1 MSPNKKYFNP
11 TRYSA
16 VVILLLLLHVS
27 LFTSSFSTEA
37 LQYTSPEYLTVLQDN
52 LIISDITGK
61 RLIFLDRESQAIHK
75 IFQLEGEPGKV
86 SASDDGKRLF
96 VPIAESKGKLAVLN
110 FRKGTLISEIEVG
123 HTPVEA
129 IVSGNIAY
137 VINKFSSTVSVADL
151 KKGEVNS
158 TIPVI
163 REPIGAVL
171 SNDGKYLFVANSLP
185 DMPGDASLITA
196 AISIINTGTLKK
208 ERDILLPNGSNG
220 LKDICL
226 SHDGRFA
233 YVTHVL
239 GRYQLIPTQIERGWI
254 NTNALSIIDIEKREY
269 YNTVLL
275 DDVDHGAAN
284 PWGVT
289 CSANG
294 ETIYIA
300 LAGTHELCLIDR
312 IGLHKK
318 LEAIDRGDLRSS
330 IIKKP
335 EDVKYDFSF
344 LYGLK
349 RRIQTESLGPRRVA
363 ETDGVVY
370 ISDYFSG
377 TITTCNSELKLNS
390 ISLGDQ
396 PPPGIEREGELL
408 FHDASICYQQWQS
421 CSSCHPDARTDG
433 LNWDLLN
440 DGIGNPKNTKS
451 LVLSHFTPPA
461 MVTGIRADAETAVRA
476 GMKYIL
482 FAQRP
487 EREAEA
493 IDAYL
498 SSLHPLSSPMLIN
511 GELSD
516 AAIRGETVFRES
528 GCADCHNGTHFTNMK
543 KYNVGTGD
551 GRENGRLF
559 DTPALNEAWRNSPYL
574 YDGRALTLKEVI
586 TIFNKSDQHGRTSN
600 LSDQEVKDLEEYLE
614 SL

>member
-1 MSPNKKYFNP
+1 MSSNKKCNNP
-11 TRYSA
+11 ARYR
-16 VVILLLLLHVS
+16 VMLTLFLLLHAS
-27 LFTSSFSTEA
+27 LFISSVSSEGIP
-37 LQYTSPEYLTVLQDN
+37 YISPEYLTVLQDK
-52 LIISDITGK
+52 LIISDITGE
-61 RLIFLDRESQAIHK
+61 RLIYLDRESQAIQK
-75 IFQLEGEPGKV
+75 IVQLEGEPGRV
-86 SASDDGKRLF
+86 SGSADGKRIF
-96 VPIAESKGKLAVLN
+96 VPIAESKGKLLVLD
-110 FRKGTLISEIEVG
+110 FKKGTLISEIEVG

-129 IVSGNIAY
+129 VVSEDIAY
-137 VINKFSSTVSVADL
+137 VINKFSNTVSVVDL
-151 KKGEVNS
+151 KKGRVIS

-171 SNDGKYLFVANSLP
+171 SKDGNYLFVANSLP
-185 DMPGDASLITA
+185 DMAGDASVIA
-196 AISIINTGTLKK
+196 AGISIINTSTLKK

-226 SHDGRFA
+226 SQDGRFA

-239 GRYQLIPTQIERGWI
+239 GRYQLIPTQVERGWI

-269 YNTVLL
+269 YNTLLL

-289 CSANG
+289 CSSNG

-312 IGLHKK
+312 IELHRK
-318 LEAIDRGDLRSS
+318 LEAIDKGDFRSS

-344 LYGLK
+344 LYGFKK
-349 RRIQTESLGPRRVA
+349 RLTTESVGPHRVA
-363 ETDGVVY
+363 EIDGVVY
-370 ISDYFSG
+370 VSNYFSG
-377 TITTCNSELKLNS
+377 TVTSYNSELELTS

-396 PPPGIEREGELL
+396 PPPDNKREGELL
-408 FHDASICYQQWQS
+408 FHDASLCYQQWQS

-451 LVLSHFTPPA
+451 LVLAHFTPPA

-476 GMKYIL
+476 GIKYIQ

-487 EREAEA
+487 EEEAEA

-498 SSLHPLSSPMLIN
+498 SSLNPLASPRLIN
-511 GELSD
+511 GKLSE
-516 AAIRGETVFRES
+516 AANRGETVFRES
-528 GCADCHNGTHFTNMK
+528 GCADCHSGKYSTNMK

-551 GRENGRLF
+551 GRESETLF
-559 DTPALNEAWRNSPYL
+559 DTPSLNEAWRNSPYL

-586 TIFNKSDQHGRTSN
+586 TTFNKNDLHGKTSN

>member
-1 MSPNKKYFNP
+1 MFSYNKCCNP
-11 TRYSA
+11 TRYR
-16 VVILLLLLHVS
+16 VVLTLFLILPAS
-27 LFTSSFSTEA
+27 LFISSFSSEGIP
-37 LQYTSPEYLTVLQDN
+37 YISPEYLTVLQDY
-52 LIISDITGK
+52 LIISDITGE
-61 RLIFLDRESQAIHK
+61 RLIYLDRESQAIQK
-75 IFQLEGEPGKV
+75 IVQLEGEPGRV
-86 SASDDGKRLF
+86 SGSADGKRIF
-96 VPIAESKGKLAVLN
+96 VPIAESKGKLVVLD

-129 IVSGNIAY
+129 VVSEDIAY
-137 VINKFSSTVSVADL
+137 VINKFSNTVSVVDL
-151 KKGEVNS
+151 KKGRVIS

-171 SNDGKYLFVANSLP
+171 SKDGNYLFVANSLP
-185 DMPGDASLITA
+185 DMAGDASVIA
-196 AISIINTGTLKK
+196 AGISIINTSTLKK

-226 SHDGRFA
+226 SQDGRFA

-289 CSANG
+289 CSSNG

-312 IGLHKK
+312 IELHRK
-318 LEAIDRGDLRSS
+318 LEAIDRGDFRSS

-349 RRIQTESLGPRRVA
+349 KRLTTESVGPHRVA
-363 ETDGVVY
+363 EIDGVVY
-370 ISDYFSG
+370 VSDYFSG
-377 TITTCNSELKLNS
+377 TVTSYNSELELNS

-396 PPPGIEREGELL
+396 PPPNIEREGELL
-408 FHDASICYQQWQS
+408 FHDARLCYQQWQS
-421 CSSCHPDARTDG
+421 CSSCHPNARTDG

-476 GMKYIL
+476 GIKYVL

-487 EREAEA
+487 EEEAKA

-498 SSLHPLSSPMLIN
+498 SSLNPLASPRLID
-511 GELSD
+511 EKLSD

-528 GCADCHNGTHFTNMK
+528 GCADCHSGKYFTNMN

-551 GRENGRLF
+551 GRESETLF
-559 DTPALNEAWRNSPYL
+559 DTPSLNEAWRNSPYL

-586 TIFNKSDQHGRTSN
+586 TTFNKNDLHGKTSN

>member
-1 MSPNKKYFNP
+1 MFSPNKCNNP
-11 TRYSA
+11 TRYR
-16 VVILLLLLHVS
+16 VVLTLFLLLHAS
-27 LFTSSFSTEA
+27 LFTSSVATKGIP
-37 LQYTSPEYLTVLQDN
+37 YISPEYLTVLEDY
-52 LIISDITGK
+52 LIISDITGE
-61 RLIFLDRESQAIHK
+61 RLIYLDRESQAIHK
-75 IFQLEGEPGKV
+75 IVQLEGEPGRV
-86 SASDDGKRLF
+86 SGSADGKRIF
-96 VPIAESKGKLAVLN
+96 VPIAESKGKLAVLD
-110 FRKGTLISEIEVG
+110 FKKGTLTSEIEVG

-129 IVSGNIAY
+129 VVSEDIAY
-137 VINKFSSTVSVADL
+137 VINKFSNTVSVVDL
-151 KKGEVNS
+151 EKGRVTS

-171 SNDGKYLFVANSLP
+171 SRDGNNLFVANSLP
-185 DMPGDASLITA
+185 DMAGDASVIA
-196 AISIINTGTLKK
+196 AGISIINTRTLKK

-226 SHDGRFA
+226 SQDGRFA

-269 YNTVLL
+269 YNTLLL

-289 CSANG
+289 CSSNG
-294 ETIYIA
+294 EAIYIA

-312 IGLHKK
+312 IELHRK
-318 LEAIDRGDLRSS
+318 LEAVDKGDFRSS

-349 RRIQTESLGPRRVA
+349 KRLNTGSAGPRGVA
-363 ETDGVVY
+363 EVDGLVY
-370 ISDYFSG
+370 VSGYFSG
-377 TITTCNSELKLNS
+377 NVTSFNSELELNL

-396 PPPGIEREGELL
+396 PPTNIEREGELL
-408 FHDASICYQQWQS
+408 FHDARLCYQQWQS
-421 CSSCHPDARTDG
+421 CSSCHPDVRTDG

-461 MVTGIRADAETAVRA
+461 MITGIRADAETGVRA
-476 GMKYIL
+476 GIKYMQ

-487 EREAEA
+487 EEEAEA

-498 SSLHPLSSPMLIN
+498 SSLNPIASPRLIDGKLS
-511 GELSD
+511 E
-516 AAIRGETVFRES
+516 AALRGKTIFRES
-528 GCADCHNGTHFTNMK
+528 GCAYCHSGKYFTNMK
-543 KYNVGTGD
+543 KYNVGTGE
-551 GRENGRLF
+551 GRESETLF
-559 DTPALNEAWRNSPYL
+559 DTPSLNEAWRNSPICTME
-574 YDGRALTLKEVI
+574 G
-586 TIFNKSDQHGRTSN
+586 H
-600 LSDQEVKDLEEYLE
+600 
-614 SL
+614 